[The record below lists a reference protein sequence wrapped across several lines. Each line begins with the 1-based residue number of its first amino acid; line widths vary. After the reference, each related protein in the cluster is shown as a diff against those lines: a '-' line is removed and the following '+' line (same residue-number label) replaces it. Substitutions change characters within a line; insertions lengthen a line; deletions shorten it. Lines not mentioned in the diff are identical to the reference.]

1 MVVVSNANDGCW
13 RMSATIA
20 QPPTWR
26 NCGWPCEMARARLNW
41 TAEEVTSFLH
51 GEFPQ
56 AFKDGRDYRIHAL
69 EPGRIVLAMTN
80 DARDVRPGGTVS
92 GPVMAGLV
100 DYAMYALLI
109 AHHGPAARLSVTTGM
124 QISFLRRPAP
134 GTMICT
140 LELLKHGRTLSVGD
154 ARIRVEGSDEI
165 VAHAVLTYFMGAAG
179 QKG

>member
-1 MVVVSNANDGCW
+1 
-13 RMSATIA
+13 
-20 QPPTWR
+20 
-26 NCGWPCEMARARLNW
+26 MAPSSLQW
-41 TAEEVTSFLH
+41 TAQEVTSFLRV
-51 GEFPQ
+51 EFPQ
-56 AFKDGRDYRIHAL
+56 AFQEGRDYPIRSL
-69 EPGRIVLAMTN
+69 EPGRIVLAMTS
-80 DARDVRPGGTVS
+80 DERHVRPGGTVS
-92 GPVMAGLV
+92 GPAMVGLV

-140 LELLKHGRTLSVGD
+140 LELLKQGRTLSVGD

-165 VAHAVLTYFMGAAG
+165 VAHAELTYFMGAAG

>member
-1 MVVVSNANDGCW
+1 
-13 RMSATIA
+13 
-20 QPPTWR
+20 
-26 NCGWPCEMARARLNW
+26 MAKARLNW
-41 TAEEVTSFLH
+41 TADEVTSFLH

-56 AFKDGRDYRIHAL
+56 AFKDGRDYRIRSL

-92 GPVMAGLV
+92 GPAMAGLV
-100 DYAMYALLI
+100 DYAMYALLL
-109 AHHGPAARLSVTTGM
+109 AHHGPAARLAVTTGM

-154 ARIRVEGSDEI
+154 ARIRTENSEDI
-165 VAHAVLTYFMGAAG
+165 VAHAELTYFMGEAWE
-179 QKG
+179 KD